1 MDAKLNHSEISALL
15 AKESNISAAKA
26 ELFTKAFFDLIIE
39 GLEQDGV
46 VKVNGLGTFKIT
58 EVASRGSVNVNT
70 GEKIEIKGHG
80 KLTFIPAETLKEVV
94 NQPFAMF
101 EPVEID
107 ENYQPEEVE
116 DNENEETPVVEVEA
130 EPAAP
135 SVPVSEI
142 EEEEPAMP
150 VVEHRTFVEIEEE
163 VPAMP
168 VEEQH
173 TKIEIEEEVPFV
185 EEAPAAPVVSQPV
198 VAEVEEPVVEEPVDD
213 VVEEAPAVKE
223 EEPVAAVVEE
233 APVAKVEEPVAETV
247 APVVCNERPS
257 EPVMVKVPP
266 KKKPVVE
273 ETPKRKKSRWSV
285 YLVAVMVV
293 AVALILVNR
302 MDVSDTVAVEDD
314 KKTVQPA
321 MTEQKTKDIVA
332 TVPVVKDTVAETKV
346 VAEKEVAMVV
356 AEPEKTAVDAVK
368 VAKNRDG
375 KYRFVMV
382 DELAARDLRSITV
395 ADTTHYV
402 FDGDLARHTLAKRET
417 LASIAYKYYGDKKLW
432 PYIVKYNKIANPKG
446 LKPGRRLRIPRLFPK
461 E

>member
-46 VKVNGLGTFKIT
+46 VKINGLGTFKIT

-80 KLTFIPAETLKEVV
+80 KLTFTPAETLKEVV

-101 EPVEID
+101 EPVEVD

-185 EEAPAAPVVSQPV
+185 EEAPVAPVVSQPV
-198 VAEVEEPVVEEPVDD
+198 VAEVEEPVVEEPVVD

-233 APVAKVEEPVAETV
+233 APVAKEEEPVAETV
-247 APVVCNERPS
+247 VPVVRNERPS

-332 TVPVVKDTVAETKV
+332 TVPVVKDTVVISNASL
-346 VAEKEVAMVV
+346 KEQVHH
-356 AEPEKTAVDAVK
+356 PC
-368 VAKNRDG
+368 
-375 KYRFVMV
+375 
-382 DELAARDLRSITV
+382 
-395 ADTTHYV
+395 
-402 FDGDLARHTLAKRET
+402 
-417 LASIAYKYYGDKKLW
+417 DK
-432 PYIVKYNKIANPKG
+432 
-446 LKPGRRLRIPRLFPK
+446 FS
-461 E
+461 

>member
-26 ELFTKAFFDLIIE
+26 ELYTKAFFDLIIE

-198 VAEVEEPVVEEPVDD
+198 VAEVEEPVVEEPVVD

-247 APVVCNERPS
+247 APVVRNERPS

-273 ETPKRKKSRWSV
+273 ETQKRKKSRWSV

-314 KKTVQPA
+314 KKTAQPA

-368 VAKNRDG
+368 VAKNRNG
-375 KYRFVMV
+375 KYSFVMV

-395 ADTTHYV
+395 ADTTLYV

-417 LASIAYKYYGDKKLW
+417 LARIAYKYYGDKKLW

>member
-101 EPVEID
+101 EPVEVD

-247 APVVCNERPS
+247 APVVRNERPS

-314 KKTVQPA
+314 KKSVQPA
-321 MTEQKTKDIVA
+321 MTEQKTKDLVA
-332 TVPVVKDTVAETKV
+332 TAPVVKDTVAETKA

-356 AEPEKTAVDAVK
+356 AEPETTAVDAVK

-417 LASIAYKYYGDKKLW
+417 LARIAYKYYGDKKLW

>member
-80 KLTFIPAETLKEVV
+80 KLTFIPAETLKEAV

-101 EPVEID
+101 EPVEVD

-116 DNENEETPVVEVEA
+116 DNENEETSVVEVEA

-142 EEEEPAMP
+142 EEEEPAMQ

-185 EEAPAAPVVSQPV
+185 EEAHAAPVVSQPV
-198 VAEVEEPVVEEPVDD
+198 VAEVEEPVVEEPVTA

-233 APVAKVEEPVAETV
+233 APVAKEEEPVAETV
-247 APVVCNERPS
+247 APVVRNDRPS

-273 ETPKRKKSRWSV
+273 NTPKRKKSRWSV
-285 YLVAVMVV
+285 YLVAIMVV

-302 MDVSDTVAVEDD
+302 MDVNNAVEDG
-314 KKTVQPA
+314 KKVAQVTV
-321 MTEQKTKDIVA
+321 TEQKSADAVA
-332 TVPVVKDTVAETKV
+332 TAPAVKDTVAATKK
-346 VAEKEVAMVV
+346 VAEKEEATVV
-356 AEPEKTAVDAVK
+356 AEPDKTVADAVK

-382 DELAARDLRSITV
+382 DELAARDLRSITI

-402 FDGDLARHTLAKRET
+402 FDGDLARHTLARKET
-417 LASIAYKYYGDKKLW
+417 LARIAYKYYGDKKLW

>member
-15 AKESNISAAKA
+15 AKECNISAAKA

-39 GLEQDGV
+39 GLEQDGM

-80 KLTFIPAETLKEVV
+80 KLTFIPAETLKEAV

-101 EPVEID
+101 EPVEVD

-185 EEAPAAPVVSQPV
+185 EEAPVVSQPV
-198 VAEVEEPVVEEPVDD
+198 VAEVEESVVEEPVVD

-233 APVAKVEEPVAETV
+233 APVAKEEEPVAETV
-247 APVVCNERPS
+247 APVVRNERPS

-285 YLVAVMVV
+285 YLVAIMVV
-293 AVALILVNR
+293 AVALVLVNR
-302 MDVSDTVAVEDD
+302 MDVNNAVEDG
-314 KKTVQPA
+314 KKAAQVTV
-321 MTEQKTKDIVA
+321 TEQKSADAVA
-332 TVPVVKDTVAETKV
+332 VAPVVKDTVAATKK
-346 VAEKEVAMVV
+346 VAEKEDATVV
-356 AEPEKTAVDAVK
+356 AEPEKTAADAVK

-402 FDGDLARHTLAKRET
+402 FDGDLARHTLARKET
-417 LASIAYKYYGDKKLW
+417 LARIAYKYYGDKKLW